1 MTSLMEKSK
10 KEKFERKQKR
20 KEKIIK
26 IIKIG
31 GSISFV
37 LGVIIFVYFQMN
49 RTFNSYVVIDK
60 VERKDSLTAQYITYE
75 GNILKYSR
83 DGATAISPRGEIIWN
98 GSYDMKNPYAV
109 TCGSYVAIADIGG
122 KEVYVYNG
130 TDSGTRMELDYPIEE
145 VAVAKQGVVAL
156 VLKKGKESEINIYDP
171 YNAAEQLKVS
181 ISTSTDADGFPVSI
195 ALSKDGKKLVTSYL
209 NVKNAVLQ
217 NSINFYNFGEIGK
230 NSVDRI
236 VGSRALDEE
245 IAVDIEFLTETT
257 VCVYTQEGFKLYRM
271 KETPQD
277 IKEIKVE
284 DNIKS
289 LIGNEDYIAMVLEN
303 DGEIEN
309 PYRLEVY
316 DLSGERV
323 LEKDISFSYEQIA
336 IDESDIV
343 FFSGKECNIIRING
357 TEKLNCEFDTGIA
370 YFFGIKNSDK
380 YIVIDEENIHLVRL
394 STKDKGG
401 DES

>member
-31 GSISFV
+31 GSICFV

>member
-1 MTSLMEKSK
+1 M
-10 KEKFERKQKR
+10 
-20 KEKIIK
+20 
-26 IIKIG
+26 
-31 GSISFV
+31 
-37 LGVIIFVYFQMN
+37 
-49 RTFNSYVVIDK
+49 
-60 VERKDSLTAQYITYE
+60 
-75 GNILKYSR
+75 
-83 DGATAISPRGEIIWN
+83 
-98 GSYDMKNPYAV
+98 
-109 TCGSYVAIADIGG
+109 
-122 KEVYVYNG
+122 
-130 TDSGTRMELDYPIEE
+130 
-145 VAVAKQGVVAL
+145 
-156 VLKKGKESEINIYDP
+156 
-171 YNAAEQLKVS
+171 
-181 ISTSTDADGFPVSI
+181 
-195 ALSKDGKKLVTSYL
+195 
-209 NVKNAVLQ
+209 
-217 NSINFYNFGEIGK
+217 
-230 NSVDRI
+230 DRI